1 MKRRRSVLA
10 VALALGVCAPDAT
23 AETTGA
29 SSAPPTQPASGTV
42 HPTKNPETP
51 ARAVIVVGGIMVSV
65 GFALSWTGIGGLLWQ
80 ATQHQSVSWAAPLSI
95 ASVPVEVLGSMLVL
109 AGAVELVGQRS
120 PSAPLSDPV
129 SPPPA
134 VATRVPW
141 SVQLVSGEF

>member
-65 GFALSWTGIGGLLWQ
+65 GFALSWTGIVGLVWE
-80 ATQHQSVSWAAPLSI
+80 ATQHQSLPWAGPVGITSI
-95 ASVPVEVLGSMLVL
+95 PVEIVGSVLVLG
-109 AGAVELVGQRS
+109 GALDLDRQRAPGVMSIEPPWVGHLGPPVTLPLLRGEL
-120 PSAPLSDPV
+120 
-129 SPPPA
+129 
-134 VATRVPW
+134 
-141 SVQLVSGEF
+141 